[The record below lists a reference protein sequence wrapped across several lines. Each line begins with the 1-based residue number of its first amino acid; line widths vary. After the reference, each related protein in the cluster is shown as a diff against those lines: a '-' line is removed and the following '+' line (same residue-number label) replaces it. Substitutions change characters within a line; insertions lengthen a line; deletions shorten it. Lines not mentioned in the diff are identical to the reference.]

1 MMKTA
6 RENKAPTTHVKIDM
20 AALWH
25 QSMADEDFRFEI
37 KAQAV
42 AVDLVRAMTE
52 IGLTQ
57 TQVAEKLGWK
67 PSRVSRVLHGA
78 PNLTL
83 RTLHDFAT
91 SLNLEFDVIYRRTGQ
106 RRAPQPWEGQAM
118 MDDAVTIC
126 RKIDSLHNTAR
137 ANLTQSEV
145 ILDTARQ
152 LVHRAWSAAKVPAS
166 ASTKSV
172 QLPEREAA

>member
-6 RENKAPTTHVKIDM
+6 KENQAPTTHAKIDM
-20 AALWH
+20 AALWRE
-25 QSMADEDFRFEI
+25 SMADEDFRFEI
-37 KAQAV
+37 KAQTV

-52 IGLTQ
+52 FGLNQ
-57 TQVAEKLGWK
+57 AQVAEKLGWK

-83 RTLHDFAT
+83 RTLHDLAT
-91 SLNLEFDVIYRRTGQ
+91 SLGLEFDVIYRRTGQ

-118 MDDAVTIC
+118 IDNAVTIC
-126 RKIDSLHNTAR
+126 RKIDSLHNTAQ

-152 LVHRAWSAAKVPAS
+152 LVHRAWGAAKVPAS
-166 ASTKSV
+166 ASTKPV
-172 QLPEREAA
+172 QVPERKAA